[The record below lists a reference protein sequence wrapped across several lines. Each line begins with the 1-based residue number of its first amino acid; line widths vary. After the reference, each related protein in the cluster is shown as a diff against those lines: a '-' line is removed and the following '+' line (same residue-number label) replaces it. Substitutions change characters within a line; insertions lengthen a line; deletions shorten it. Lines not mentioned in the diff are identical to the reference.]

1 MSSVRE
7 DLGYVRSER
16 TFTPPKPSVKGDR
29 PRVSVPEPVD
39 FGAMVGDIVAAAA
52 DHAASCTLREC
63 IRCGRHTC
71 PTCPPA
77 VKVIRQQPGQCE
89 ACIVAGREAE
99 HAREWRHACDDAI
112 PPRFKS
118 FELKDPTVVTLV
130 GREAHAMACRA
141 AGDGERDIVLVGEP
155 GAGKTVLACA
165 ILRAW
170 GKRAG
175 LKPAFAAAM
184 DLARAAAEHPLG
196 QGQAPAVAAAI
207 RASVLVLDDLGQESD
222 AYRSDVEYVIACRHN
237 LAKPTIFTTFLD
249 GTGIGRRYG
258 GGVGR
263 RVYDKSVAI
272 VLEGP

>member
-7 DLGYVRSER
+7 ETGYTRPER
-16 TFTPPKPSVKGDR
+16 TFR
-29 PRVSVPEPVD
+29 PRVSAPEPVN
-39 FGAMVGDIVAAAA
+39 FASMVEDIVASAA
-52 DHAASCTLREC
+52 DHAASCKLREC
-63 IRCGRHTC
+63 IRCGRHVC

-77 VKVIRQQPGQCE
+77 VKAVRQQPGQCE

-112 PPRFKS
+112 PPRFRTFDLAQTS
-118 FELKDPTVVTLV
+118 VVQLA
-130 GREAHAMACRA
+130 GKAAHAEACRA
-141 AGDGERDIVLVGEP
+141 AGAGDRDIVLVGEP

-170 GKRAG
+170 GKRAD
-175 LKPAFAAAM
+175 LKPAFATAM

-222 AYRSDVEYVIACRHN
+222 AYRSDVEYVIASRHN

-249 GTGIGRRYG
+249 GAGIGRRYG

-263 RVYDKSVAI
+263 RVYDKSVVI